1 MADQRRTG
9 AEGAQGRR
17 DKRQGERKPIPR
29 DMPNQQWQG
38 GPDRWD
44 TAAER
49 SARDDERP
57 DEELPDEELPDTDES
72 GTGKRGRAHSGGVH
86 PDQPVPDEPPA

>member
-9 AEGAQGRR
+9 AGGAQGRR
-17 DKRQGERKPIPR
+17 DKEQGGRKPIPR
-29 DMPNQQWQG
+29 DMPNQQWHG

-49 SARDDERP
+49 PAREAERSDE
-57 DEELPDEELPDTDES
+57 DLPDTDES
-72 GTGKRGRAHSGGVH
+72 GTGKRGQAHSGGVH
-86 PDQPVPDEPPA
+86 PEHPIPDEPPA